1 MAKNLMFGRILTAST
16 QRIDEVPVTRRACG
30 SVVMSRLVV
39 LLTMAGLLWL
49 RQSGAVRADEIARG
63 EELATRLC
71 AVCHLNPGQGD
82 KTGPSTVP
90 GFVAVAKRP
99 DQTLEGIIAWL
110 RSVPP
115 MMPDHHLSQD
125 EMEALAFYIL
135 SLRDAPETP
144 PLN

>member
-1 MAKNLMFGRILTAST
+1 MLAGFALVSMSGRTWSGRTGKAARGPVTAILTAAWLL
-16 QRIDEVPVTRRACG
+16 VPLSPTA
-30 SVVMSRLVV
+30 
-39 LLTMAGLLWL
+39 A
-49 RQSGAVRADEIARG
+49 RADEISHG
-63 EELATRLC
+63 EELAERLC

-90 GFVAVAKRP
+90 SFVAVAKRP
-99 DQTLEGIIAWL
+99 GQTLDGIISWL

-135 SLRDAPETP
+135 SLRDVPDKAP
-144 PLN
+144 LD

>member
-1 MAKNLMFGRILTAST
+1 MLAGFALVFASGRAGTAATRPMMAALAAAWLLVPLSPATA
-16 QRIDEVPVTRRACG
+16 
-30 SVVMSRLVV
+30 
-39 LLTMAGLLWL
+39 
-49 RQSGAVRADEIARG
+49 RADEIARG
-63 EELATRLC
+63 EDLAERLC

-99 DQTLEGIIAWL
+99 GQTLDGIIAWL
-110 RSVPP
+110 RLVPP

-135 SLRDAPETP
+135 SLRDAPETAP
-144 PLN
+144 RQ